1 MWWWMVSMRKR
12 TAVRAAVVLAL
23 VSAALIATLPGH
35 GRARADDRYGCD
47 VVWTGPRSGEWDK
60 AANWSMRRVPAAGDR
75 VCVPR
80 GSTVSILR
88 GDWRAGSVEIGG
100 QLQVTHGNLRL
111 TDARATSE
119 LGGLVMAH
127 GEVGV
132 AGVLEL
138 ADELYWGP
146 GAHLFGP
153 GLIDVGVAAT
163 SRMVG
168 GEGATLP
175 KRVTVDAPVD
185 VGQAGSPPPPCGPY
199 SPLAS
204 QACGTRD
211 RAALADVRA
220 TWAEFTSLLDSRAE
234 PERIAKLLLPGRW
247 DAKGGGTSDLVA
259 VAKQARR
266 LTRTGPLGPLIVV
279 GNRAYAGTPPGGHVE
294 FERAGD
300 GWLVAG
306 L

>member
-1 MWWWMVSMRKR
+1 MVSTRKR
-12 TAVRAAVVLAL
+12 AAMRAVVVLAL
-23 VSAALIATLPGH
+23 VSAALIATWPGH
-35 GRARADDRYGCD
+35 RHARADSRYGCD
-47 VVWTGPRSGEWDK
+47 VVWTGPRSGEWDR
-60 AANWSMRRVPAAGDR
+60 AANWSKRRVPAGGDR

-80 GSTVSILR
+80 GYTVLILR
-88 GDWRAGSVEIGG
+88 GDCRAGSIEIGG
-100 QLQVTHGNLRL
+100 HLQVTHGNLRL
-111 TDARATSE
+111 TDTRAASE

-132 AGVLEL
+132 AGVLEI

-153 GLIDVGVAAT
+153 GLIDVGVAAP

-175 KRVTVDAPVD
+175 KRVTVDAPAGA
-185 VGQAGSPPPPCGPY
+185 GQAASPPPPCGPY

-220 TWAEFTSLLDSRAE
+220 TWAEFTALLDSRAD
-234 PERIAKLLLPGRW
+234 PEQVAKLLLPGRW
-247 DAKGGGTSDLVA
+247 DAKGGGGTSDLVA

-266 LTRTGPLGPLIVV
+266 LTRTGPLVPLIVV
-279 GNRAYAGTPPGGHVE
+279 GNRAYAGTPPSGHVE